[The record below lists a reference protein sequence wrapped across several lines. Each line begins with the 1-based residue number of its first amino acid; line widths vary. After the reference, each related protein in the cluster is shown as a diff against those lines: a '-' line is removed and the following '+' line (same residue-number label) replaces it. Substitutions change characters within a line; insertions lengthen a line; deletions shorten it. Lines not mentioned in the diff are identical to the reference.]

1 MSQNANT
8 TWDVVV
14 IGGGPAGM
22 MAAIQASK
30 KGLKV
35 LILEK
40 NSRLGEKLL
49 ITGGGRC
56 NVTNEEYDNK
66 KLLAKYK
73 EAESFLY
80 SPFSQFAV
88 RDTLEFFNSRGML
101 TKTEALQRVFPQSNS
116 AESVWYTLVEELKK
130 SKVEIMYDSA
140 VKGFLTESD
149 HSVDVQRLRKESNHL
164 PGVELLGRKKDEI
177 IGVKL
182 NETKVIYAKSFIL
195 ATGGKSRPET
205 GSTGDGFHWLK
216 DLGHTVIEPTA
227 SLVPVAIKDTW
238 VKQLQGISIE
248 EVKITTYQF
257 DKKVKSSKGKILF
270 THFGITGPTIL
281 NMSKG
286 IGELLEYGD
295 VFIVLD
301 LLPQYDHGAL
311 NKKLQEIFARE
322 HNKKIK
328 NSLDELFIGS
338 IVDTVLEKAEIDADK
353 KCNSITKEERMKLI
367 ETAKNM
373 KMEAEA
379 LLGTDKAII
388 TSGGVELKEV
398 DTKTMSSKLYPNL
411 YLVGD
416 ILNID
421 RPSGGFSLQLCW
433 TTGFVAGNSIRVDS
447 H

>member
-1 MSQNANT
+1 VLITLYSDTIYKMNKDITNLQI
-8 TWDVVV
+8 WDVVV

-22 MAAIQASK
+22 MSAIQSSK
-30 KGLKV
+30 RGLKV
-35 LILEK
+35 LLLEK

-116 AESVWYTLVEELKK
+116 AESVWYTLVEELKR
-130 SKVEIMYDSA
+130 SNVEILYDSA
-140 VKGFLTESD
+140 VKGFI
-149 HSVDVQRLRKESNHL
+149 KEDGKIT
-164 PGVELLGRKKDEI
+164 GVKVNNGI
-177 IGVKL
+177 IGA
-182 NETKVIYAKSFIL
+182 NNFIL

-216 DLGHTVIEPTA
+216 DLGHTIIEPTA

-238 VKQLQGISIE
+238 VKQLQGISLE

-257 DKKVKSSKGKILF
+257 DKKIKSNKGKILF

-301 LLPQYDHGAL
+301 LLPQYDHGTL

-328 NSLDELFIGS
+328 NSLDELFISS
-338 IVDTVLEKAEIDADK
+338 IVDIVLEKAGIDADK

-367 ETAKNM
+367 ETVKNM
-373 KMEAEA
+373 KMEVLE

-388 TSGGVELKEV
+388 TSGGVELKEI

-433 TTGFVAGNSIRVDS
+433 TTGFVAGSKAAS
-447 H
+447 SC

>member
-1 MSQNANT
+1 MIIFTNMSEKQIKPNI
-8 TWDVVV
+8 WDVVV

-30 KGLKV
+30 KGLMV
-35 LILEK
+35 LLLEK

-149 HSVDVQRLRKESNHL
+149 RL

-182 NETKVIYAKSFIL
+182 NGTKVIYAKNFVL

-205 GSTGDGFHWLK
+205 GSTGDGFQWLK
-216 DLGHTVIEPTA
+216 DLGHTVAQPTA

-238 VKQLQGISIE
+238 VKNLQGITLE
-248 EVKITTYQF
+248 EIKITTWQF

-301 LLPQYDHGAL
+301 LLPQYDHGTL

-338 IVDTVLEKAEIDADK
+338 IVDTVLEKAGIDADK
-353 KCNSITKEERMKLI
+353 KCNSVTKEERMKLI

-388 TSGGVELKEV
+388 TSGGVELREV

-416 ILNID
+416 VLNID

-433 TTGFVAGNSIRVDS
+433 TTGFVAGSNVASS
-447 H
+447 C

>member
-1 MSQNANT
+1 MNQVENT
-8 TWDVVV
+8 IWDVVV

-30 KGLKV
+30 KGLRV
-35 LILEK
+35 LLLEK

-88 RDTLEFFNSRGML
+88 LDALEFFNSRGML

-149 HSVDVQRLRKESNHL
+149 RL

-182 NETKVIYAKSFIL
+182 NGTKVIYAKNFVL

-205 GSTGDGFHWLK
+205 GSTGDGFIWLK
-216 DLGHTVIEPTA
+216 DLGHTVALPTA
-227 SLVPVAIKDTW
+227 SLVPVAIKDAW
-238 VKQLQGISIE
+238 VKNLQGITLE
-248 EVKITTYQF
+248 EVKITTWQF

-286 IGELLEYGD
+286 VGELLEYGD

-301 LLPQYDHGAL
+301 LLPQYDHGTL

-338 IVDTVLEKAEIDADK
+338 IVDTVLEKSGIDADK
-353 KCNSITKEERMKLI
+353 KCNSVTKEERMKLI

-416 ILNID
+416 VLNID

-433 TTGFVAGNSIRVDS
+433 TTGYVAGSNVASS
-447 H
+447 C